1 MFGTR
6 TDVMMHRKQ
15 EHANTVQ
22 SCIRFLT
29 QSCSNTAESCWF
41 KHEDKVSDKS
51 KKKENDQSVFQEAPN
66 NLKNP

>member
-1 MFGTR
+1 
-6 TDVMMHRKQ
+6 MMHRKQ